1 MRVWLNGVK
10 LNRSSSH
17 TVSVFSEWVNATDR
31 FLDMGCGDGAIS
43 CYLEREL
50 EYSDICTLDVIDY
63 RKFKTDRF
71 AMYDGVNLPFSDNSF
86 DVIGLAYILHHVPN
100 EKKRPLLEEVVRVTK
115 KKGRLVILED
125 TPVNIL
131 DRFISYRH
139 GMDFKRRIS
148 QEDFGFYTQNEW
160 EEIFLSL
167 GLRICLSKK
176 ISRFCCNW
184 NKPHVRSLFVLE
196 KI

>member
-17 TVSVFSEWVNATDR
+17 TVSVFSEWVNPTDR

-71 AMYDGVNLPFSDNSF
+71 VMYDGVNLPFSDNSF
-86 DVIGLAYILHHVPN
+86 DVLGARGSSRLPHRRLSGRSPYN
-100 EKKRPLLEEVVRVTK
+100 
-115 KKGRLVILED
+115 KGYSRL
-125 TPVNIL
+125 
-131 DRFISYRH
+131 
-139 GMDFKRRIS
+139 
-148 QEDFGFYTQNEW
+148 
-160 EEIFLSL
+160 
-167 GLRICLSKK
+167 
-176 ISRFCCNW
+176 
-184 NKPHVRSLFVLE
+184 
-196 KI
+196 